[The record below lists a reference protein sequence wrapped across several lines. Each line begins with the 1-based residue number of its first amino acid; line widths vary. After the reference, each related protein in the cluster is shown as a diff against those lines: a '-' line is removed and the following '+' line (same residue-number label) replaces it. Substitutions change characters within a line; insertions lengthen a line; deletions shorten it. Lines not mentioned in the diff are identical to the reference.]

1 MIDHDQQDDRD
12 EVRRLIAARA
22 PELSADE
29 IAEAFAALPDDRAP
43 IVGSV
48 RPSLGGE
55 PSCGVGTSQLRKH
68 GSFADGS
75 TQALATTAQLRNCR
89 L

>member
-43 IVGSV
+43 GSI
-48 RPSLGGE
+48 GE
-55 PSCGVGTSQLRKH
+55 QILAVTSHL
-68 GSFADGS
+68 SYTDS
-75 TQALATTAQLRNCR
+75 SMNTSWSS
-89 L
+89 